1 MKEPSA
7 LKGETPAFAGG
18 AGEDEL
24 SAHAHWQRTSPFA
37 IWFFMA
43 STLKG
48 MFAGGAQ
55 MAGSFGTLAVMG
67 SQRGLAGFV
76 GGAIGL
82 LALGAITGT
91 VRYFFFRYSLQP
103 DRVRIRQGV
112 FKKTD
117 LNVHFERIQG
127 VTVEQSLVFRLL
139 GLVTVGFDT
148 AGSAGQEGQLPAV
161 SPRFATALR
170 ARIERERKARQVPAA
185 DPDAAPTSHVEPSE
199 RLVHL
204 GNGDMVRIGL
214 ADRSVLAGL
223 AVAPFL
229 GQMVEGKIREWAE
242 TQLRH
247 LAAEFQELNLLVAG
261 SMVAGAL
268 AVVLVLALM
277 ATIASAFFRYHDFT
291 LFAASSDDGNMRFRS
306 LRGLFTRRET
316 VVMRTK
322 IQQLRLSQSLVF
334 RWFGRFHLRALPAGG
349 SIPATSAQNAAQ
361 ADDNLHVPAL
371 AAETVR
377 PLAAKVFAEE
387 GERLSLLPAEDAFE
401 GISPAYIGARL
412 RVVGV
417 VPALLTLVALYPFF
431 GPISLWCLAW
441 VPLTGLVAW
450 QKWRRHA
457 YMHTDEGLAVR
468 TGLLGFKVDA
478 CLLRKAQTVGFH
490 QSPLQRRKGL
500 ATLDVGLASGS
511 VTLLYIPYA
520 KACRLRDYILYKI
533 ESSRGP
539 WH

>member
-1 MKEPSA
+1 ME
-7 LKGETPAFAGG
+7 GETPAFAGG

-37 IWFFMA
+37 IWFFLA

-55 MAGSFGTLAVMG
+55 MAGSFGTLAVLG
-67 SQRGLAGFV
+67 SQGGFV
-76 GGAIGL
+76 GFAAGAFGL
-82 LALGAITGT
+82 IAVGAVTGT

-161 SPRFATALR
+161 SPGFATALR
-170 ARIERERKARQVPAA
+170 ARIERERKARQIPSATDAVPIAHA
-185 DPDAAPTSHVEPSE
+185 EPSE

-229 GQMVEGKIREWAE
+229 WQMADDKIREWAE
-242 TQLRH
+242 THLRH

-268 AVVLVLALM
+268 VVVLVLALM

-291 LFAASSDDGNMRFRS
+291 LFAASSDDGNTRFRS

-349 SIPATSAQNAAQ
+349 SSPATSAQNAAQ

-377 PLAAKVFAEE
+377 PLAAKMFAEE

-412 RVVGV
+412 RVVGMA
-417 VPALLTLVALYPFF
+417 PALLALAALYPFF

-478 CLLRKAQTVGFH
+478 CLLRKVQTVVFH

-500 ATLDVGLASGS
+500 ATLDVGLASGG

-520 KACRLRDYILYKI
+520 TACRLRDYMLYKI